1 MLINTLNLTICGYE
15 PLFFLLL
22 NTALIIFCL
31 GFFGVFASRRNL
43 IIILISL
50 ELILLSLNM
59 LFLSFSL
66 YLDDLVGQF
75 FSLLILTIAGAESS
89 IGLALLVIYHRRVG
103 LISIK
108 EISTLKG

>member
-1 MLINTLNLTICGYE
+1 MNAIFNGYD
-15 PLFFLLL
+15 LVFFLLT
-22 NTALIIFCL
+22 NTALAVMCL
-31 GFFGVFASRRNL
+31 GFFGVFATRRNL
-43 IIILISL
+43 IIIIISL
-50 ELILLSLNM
+50 ELVLLSLNI
-59 LFLSFSL
+59 LFLTFSI

-103 LISIK
+103 LISIR